1 MPGKYRLSGRTR
13 TAVATAAATGLALTA
28 LAFQAD
34 AGGVEDD
41 TVKSASAAGEVLFD
55 DFNYKD
61 HADPKLAENGW
72 TARSGEGG
80 PGVPGATWAAENV
93 TFEADAGN
101 SVMNLRTTSA
111 GTPESTK
118 QSEVSTKDMKFKN
131 GTYAARVRFADAPGS
146 GPDGDRLVQSFF
158 TINELKAPMDDGY
171 GEYDFEY
178 LPNGGWG
185 RRSPPSSPRPGRPT
199 APTPMKPSTPTP
211 RPGRASTA
219 GTTWC

>member
-1 MPGKYRLSGRTR
+1 
-13 TAVATAAATGLALTA
+13 
-28 LAFQAD
+28 
-34 AGGVEDD
+34 
-41 TVKSASAAGEVLFD
+41 
-55 DFNYKD
+55 
-61 HADPKLAENGW
+61 
-72 TARSGEGG
+72 
-80 PGVPGATWAAENV
+80 
-93 TFEADAGN
+93 
-101 SVMNLRTTSA
+101 MNLRTTSA